1 MGLLLS
7 GAAAGAGEAL
17 EKAGAQAQKAADQ
30 IDLEKMK
37 EELIGARQKA
47 LQEMAQTHDVKMVD
61 VKETTRQAG
70 LQADI
75 NQDVAPS
82 NVAARATAVNDF
94 NTQTLP
100 GKVAEKTALTGVE
113 TQAEIEKF
121 KQLDPLKRKSA
132 LDAEMEKLR
141 AFSTPE
147 MLKAERNIAL
157 AKHIVDPSYTLI
169 PNADGTVTT
178 FDSKSGKSGGT
189 LTGPDGKP
197 IVRKDPEEMK
207 AATAVIN
214 MANANLRVAE
224 AAYKAAASEMDP
236 VVKASAT
243 AEWKNAQAEAK
254 RLTAP
259 AYAVLYAKAGIP
271 DEGNTAPTAA
281 PGIVDPFKSGAPR
294 PATKAGLISS
304 PAPVTPGYNAP
315 LPRTTAAT
323 DASPVDQIQT
333 ALQTPNL
340 TVEQK
345 AALSLKLQEA
355 MRESGVL
362 Q

>member
-1 MGLLLS
+1 MGLILS

-17 EKAGAQAQKAADQ
+17 ERAGAQAQKAADQ

-47 LQEMAQTHDVKMVD
+47 LQQMAQTHDVKMVD
-61 VKETTRQAG
+61 VRETSRQAG
-70 LQADI
+70 RQADI
-75 NQDVAPS
+75 NQDVSPD
-82 NVAARATAVNDF
+82 NVAARARAVNDLS
-94 NTQTLP
+94 TQTLP
-100 GKVAEKTALTGVE
+100 SEVARKKALTGVE
-113 TQAEIEKF
+113 TEAEIEKF
-121 KQLDPLKRKSA
+121 TRLAPLKRKEA
-132 LDAEMEKLR
+132 IDAEVAKLR
-141 AFSTPE
+141 AMSTPE
-147 MLKAERNIAL
+147 MLKAERSIAM
-157 AKHIVDPSYTLI
+157 AKHIVDPSYSLI

-178 FDSKSGKSGGT
+178 FDSRSGKSGGT
-189 LTGPDGKP
+189 LKGPDGKD

-224 AAYKAAASEMDP
+224 AAYKASASELDP
-236 VVKASAT
+236 VAKSAAT

-259 AYAVLYAKAGIP
+259 AYAILYAKAGIT
-271 DEGNTAPTAA
+271 DEVGTSAAAA
-281 PGIVDPFKSGAPR
+281 PGIVDPFKPGAAK
-294 PATKAGLISS
+294 PAAKPGLMNS
-304 PAPVTPGYNAP
+304 PAPATPGFNMP
-315 LPRTTAAT
+315 PPRTTAAIE
-323 DASPVDQIQT
+323 ASPVEQIQT

-355 MRESGVL
+355 MRDAGVFK
-362 Q
+362 